1 MIILDDLLKSLKVLV
16 KTFDVIW
23 IMQIL
28 RDYALKE
35 KYNIKQINNQ
45 IKENR
50 LLFEIGEIAE
60 KEYKEKH
67 KLLLEEL
74 ETAKEVLDKLS
85 KDVEI
90 REGM

>member
-1 MIILDDLLKSLKVLV
+1 MIIIDDLLKSLKVLV
-16 KTFDVIW
+16 KPFDVIW
-23 IMQIL
+23 VMQLL

-35 KYNIKQINNQ
+35 RYNIKQINNQ

-74 ETAKEVLDKLS
+74 ETANEVLEKMS

-90 REGM
+90 QEVM